1 MAWHLQIGF
10 DEGIM
15 KKVDEED
22 KTRQKFI
29 FSMLVIMMVVVS
41 LLVLTSS
48 VIYLLIIFHNWAVA
62 IGAGLFLS
70 LLVFNMYRFL
80 TITALNAEKSGIG
93 EHHLNHEKQ
102 YQDFV
107 EHLKIDEIAQMPEE
121 AIRKVVNDRKDTL
134 REKFS
139 EYYPNK
145 YKVSSSILTMAVR
158 VTFLSIIALV
168 FSTGLE
174 LFVFKS
180 QLNEVL
186 DATANSLRQEVPE
199 SWILKNMLTPEE
211 GKEFTLF
218 HCNSLLL
225 IIDLLQA
232 GLGYWK
238 LILDLF
244 FLSIFLLP
252 LILIFKSKEIQK
264 GDYVRELALHEIS
277 ISFYHYLKT
286 QKYCNEILKQVKSE
300 DLVERFKKSANYA

>member
-15 KKVDEED
+15 KKVDAED

-29 FSMLVIMMVVVS
+29 FSMLVIMMLVVS
-41 LLVLTSS
+41 ILVLISS
-48 VIYLLIIFHNWAVA
+48 IIYLLIIFHNWAVA

-70 LLVFNMYRFL
+70 LVVFNIYRFL

-102 YQDFV
+102 YADFIDQ
-107 EHLKIDEIAQMPEE
+107 LKTKEIAQMPEE

-158 VTFLSIIALV
+158 VAFLSIIALV

-174 LFVFKS
+174 LFIFKS
-180 QLNEVL
+180 QVNEVL
-186 DATANSLRQEVPE
+186 DATANSLRQEVPD

-225 IIDLLQA
+225 IIDVLQA

-238 LILDLF
+238 LILDLL

-286 QKYCNEILKQVKSE
+286 QKYCVEILNQVTTE
-300 DLVERFKKSANYA
+300 DLVERFRKSAKYA